1 MSLLGNIV
9 GHAGATVGRT
19 FDYLTPGSGSS
30 SLTNISR
37 NIYNP
42 QTDAYGTAMRSPTG
56 IPYDSSK
63 PLFLSSAQTPDMS
76 KNDQGV
82 VGGGTT
88 SVYDASQSQA
98 AAQAAQERQGIESAN
113 AAYDTQ
119 LGSLRGM
126 LGQVGTTREQGLQ
139 QMSDSYNTEKQ
150 QGLQKYGQQR
160 DDNSQ
165 NRLKALDGVA
175 TKARTGF
182 NSLRSLLGLSGSA
195 NQSAAGVASNA
206 VARQASQDRQGQID
220 TYGRNERD
228 ITNAETGFV
237 TSLDMQ
243 RKERER
249 NFLQGLLEQ
258 ENEINSKIGDVEM
271 RKAQINGSN
280 YQQMLNAYAP
290 YQSAIDSTQSK
301 INGLYDQYKTPFN
314 AEAKLA
320 QTSQF
325 NIDPTAIKAEQQG
338 GQSEYSPFS
347 QFLRKKLTGEAA

>member
-1 MSLLGNIV
+1 MSSLSFGNAYRNLQNWGNGIS
-9 GHAGATVGRT
+9 TVAST
-19 FDYLTPGSGSS
+19 VLPFDPTPGFNLTTHTGSGVPFAQRTPSTNAGQTSS
-30 SLTNISR
+30 PNRVANTG
-37 NIYNP
+37 
-42 QTDAYGTAMRSPTG
+42 QTDPTA
-56 IPYDSSK
+56 K
-63 PLFLSSAQTPDMS
+63 
-76 KNDQGV
+76 
-82 VGGGTT
+82 T
-88 SVYDASQSQA
+88 STYDASQSQA

-139 QMSDSYNTEKQ
+139 QLSDSYNTEKQ

-228 ITNAETGFV
+228 VTNAETGFV
-237 TSLDMQ
+237 TSLDTQ

-258 ENEINSKIGDVEM
+258 ENDINSKIGDVEM

>member
-1 MSLLGNIV
+1 MSSLSFGNAYRNLQNWGNGIS
-9 GHAGATVGRT
+9 TVAST
-19 FDYLTPGSGSS
+19 VLPFDPTPGFNLTTHTGSGVPFVQRTPSTNAGQTSS
-30 SLTNISR
+30 PKSEGDTN
-37 NIYNP
+37 
-42 QTDAYGTAMRSPTG
+42 AM
-56 IPYDSSK
+56 SS
-63 PLFLSSAQTPDMS
+63 
-76 KNDQGV
+76 
-82 VGGGTT
+82 T

-139 QMSDSYNTEKQ
+139 QLSDSYNTEKQ

-228 ITNAETGFV
+228 VTNAETGFV
-237 TSLDMQ
+237 TSLDTQ

-258 ENEINSKIGDVEM
+258 ENDINSKIGDVEM

>member
-1 MSLLGNIV
+1 MPNFLSRALGTAVNTLPFGSIANTAV
-9 GHAGATVGRT
+9 NSGLI
-19 FDYLTPGSGSS
+19 DPTPG
-30 SLTNISR
+30 
-37 NIYNP
+37 
-42 QTDAYGTAMRSPTG
+42 
-56 IPYDSSK
+56 
-63 PLFLSSAQTPDMS
+63 FSAQNVVTTQSGKLNGPSIGKISYPSQPKSEGDTNAMS
-76 KNDQGV
+76 S
-82 VGGGTT
+82 T

-258 ENEINSKIGDVEM
+258 ENDINSKIGDVEM